1 MRILRLL
8 LVASALFAGACTV
21 SLTVEASLYA
31 KPTTYVV
38 ATEPPPPPREDVTPG
53 PRPSDASVWVEGH
66 WSWNGRWEWTP
77 GAWKE
82 PREGHVW
89 EPPVCVVEDGRYE
102 YFPGYFRPREE
113 APPPVYREPGHV
125 QLHVPAPEVRP
136 STQLPDRI
144 VVRPGVE
151 LPRTTGPGLSTDAG
165 THPVDTT
172 PTLPGDLTT
181 PPETTPPTQQPPA
194 MECSLAITR
203 AAPQRALHRERPGL
217 RRHRRRAGRW
227 DGASGASGDT
237 DLARGAD
244 GSRGRGRP
252 RARRRTR
259 ELRPAR
265 ALLRAT
271 ATGSDSIRASGGML
285 GGGSGPDAAWPVGA
299 RRSSTRRKSMNPC
312 S

>member
-38 ATEPPPPPREDVTPG
+38 ATEAPPPPREDVTPG

-102 YFPGYFRPREE
+102 FFPGYFRPREE
-113 APPPVYREPGHV
+113 EPPPVYREPGHV
-125 QLHVPAPEVRP
+125 QLHVPAPDVRP

-151 LPRTTGPGLSTDAG
+151 LPRTTGPGASPDVG

-172 PTLPGDLTT
+172 PTLPGGTDLTTPPDTT
-181 PPETTPPTQQPPA
+181 PPETTPSTQQPPA
-194 MECSLAITR
+194 MECALAITR
-203 AAPQRALHRERPGL
+203 APRRNARFTVNGQGFDDTVVVQVAGTVQVVRAVTPTSLEAQTD
-217 RRHRRRAGRW
+217 RAGEVV
-227 DGASGASGDT
+227 
-237 DLARGAD
+237 LVRGEERV
-244 GSRGRGRP
+244 SCGRL
-252 RARRRTR
+252 
-259 ELRPAR
+259 ELF
-265 ALLRAT
+265 
-271 ATGSDSIRASGGML
+271 
-285 GGGSGPDAAWPVGA
+285 
-299 RRSSTRRKSMNPC
+299 
-312 S
+312 